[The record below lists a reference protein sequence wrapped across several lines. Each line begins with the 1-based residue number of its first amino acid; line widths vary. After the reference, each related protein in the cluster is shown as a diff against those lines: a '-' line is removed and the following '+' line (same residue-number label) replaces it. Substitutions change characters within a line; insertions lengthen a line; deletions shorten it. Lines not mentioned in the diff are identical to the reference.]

1 MTRRQFR
8 MFEFFLVAAVIG
20 VIALMGISRY
30 LDLGRETRRIGF
42 ELLSHHFTT
51 AVANA
56 RVHWLIQ
63 GVQGGSR
70 EFLEGDGAHLY
81 MSPAGWPAST
91 ENKITSVPQDLT
103 PDDCLDLWFELLQN
117 PMQASLEGKEP
128 RGERRYHISLLER
141 GICRYELVTREYNSH
156 YFDYSPADGR
166 VSLRVPTN
174 EKIPDL

>member
-1 MTRRQFR
+1 
-8 MFEFFLVAAVIG
+8 MFEFFIVAAVIG
-20 VIALMGISRY
+20 VVALVGISRY

-70 EFLEGDGAHLY
+70 EFLVRDESHLY
-81 MSPAGWPAST
+81 MSPAGWPASN
-91 ENKITSVPQDLT
+91 ERKMISVTKDLT
-103 PDDCLDLWFELLQN
+103 PDDCLYLWLELLQN
-117 PMQASLEGKEP
+117 PMQASLEGKEA
-128 RGERRYHISLLER
+128 RGERRYHISLVKP
-141 GICRYELVTREYNSH
+141 GVCRYELVTSEYNSH

-166 VSLRVPTN
+166 VRLKVPTN
-174 EKIPDL
+174 GKIPDL